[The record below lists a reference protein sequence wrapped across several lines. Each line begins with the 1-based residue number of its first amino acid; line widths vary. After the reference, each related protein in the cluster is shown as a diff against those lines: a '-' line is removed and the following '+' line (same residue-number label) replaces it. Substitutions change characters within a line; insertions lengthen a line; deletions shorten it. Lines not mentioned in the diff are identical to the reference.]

1 MEAETNRHAE
11 RQTEP
16 DRQTDR
22 QTGRQD
28 KKVARLKKLG
38 MPRWGPNFL
47 VLILLKRGERSEPR
61 FFLFEASD
69 CALCTPYRNLANDLP
84 GHGSS
89 LKHNA

>member
-28 KKVARLKKLG
+28 KKVACLKKLG
-38 MPRWGPNFL
+38 MPSWGPNFL

-61 FFLFEASD
+61 FFYLRHLTVHYVLHIE
-69 CALCTPYRNLANDLP
+69 TLP
-84 GHGSS
+84 MTCQDM
-89 LKHNA
+89 AQA